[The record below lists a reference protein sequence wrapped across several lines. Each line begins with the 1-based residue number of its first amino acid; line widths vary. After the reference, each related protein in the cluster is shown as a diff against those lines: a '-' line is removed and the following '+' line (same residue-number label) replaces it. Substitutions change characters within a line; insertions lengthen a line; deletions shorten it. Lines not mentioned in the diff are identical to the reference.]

1 MKKPTKS
8 FSQTYPYLAYWIE
21 DWGYMQIGN
30 DYDFPYGKFLMLMD
44 QGGTCYQGDA
54 EKTLDEAFQKAEK
67 HLREVDF
74 PERFDKE
81 TIASLEEDYVTFK
94 LK

>member
-1 MKKPTKS
+1 MKKPIKT
-8 FSQTYPYLAYWIE
+8 FAQTYPYLAYWIE

-30 DYDFPYGKFLMLMD
+30 DVDFPYGKFLMLID

-54 EKTLDEAFQKAEK
+54 EKTLDEALEKAERYV
-67 HLREVDF
+67 REI
-74 PERFDKE
+74 ESKRFDKATKAE
-81 TIASLEEDYVTFK
+81 LEEEYKQLK

>member
-1 MKKPTKS
+1 MKKLTKP
-8 FSQTYPYLAYWIE
+8 FAQTYPYLTYWIE

-30 DYDFPYGKFLMLMD
+30 DVDFPYGKFLMLID

-67 HLREVDF
+67 YLREVDF

-81 TIASLEEDYVTFK
+81 TIASLEEDYETFK

>member
-8 FSQTYPYLAYWIE
+8 FAAQYPYLTYWIE
-21 DWGYMQIGN
+21 DWGYMRIGN
-30 DYDFPYGKFLMLMD
+30 DYDFPYGKFLMLLD

-54 EKTLDEAFQKAEK
+54 EKTLDEAFEKAEK
-67 HLREVDF
+67 FLREVDF

-81 TIASLEEDYVTFK
+81 TIDSLEAEYTL
-94 LK
+94 LKVK